1 MPKNINIK
9 GDIIPNDYAW
19 IYDWMEWDYTCPR
32 QIENALNQ
40 ANGGEVI
47 FLINSGGG
55 SVFDGYEIFNLIKG
69 YTGKTTAKI
78 VGVAA
83 SAASF
88 IAMAANTVQASALS
102 QIMIHRAANGN
113 HGNAPSHRDNASF
126 LEQVDNTIV
135 KAYTMRNKKTDEEMI
150 ALMDKTTWF
159 TAEQALEVGIIDEII
174 NNDVSAPKI
183 YNSLE
188 NKQEVI
194 DKLINL
200 GSVENMKKA
209 LLNKNLGISGV
220 TNTIDN
226 TNTNSKE
233 EEIMTV
239 DKLKQEH
246 PSIYNQIV
254 EDAQKEAVTNER
266 SRIKAIQNLS
276 VQGVEDV
283 IDDGIERGL
292 SAGEV
297 AINIINAQK
306 KIGENH
312 LQNVMKDANESGIN
326 NISNEPA
333 PQNSDKDDKNESVN
347 ILVAAG
353 QKIMGGRR

>member
-1 MPKNINIK
+1 MPKKINIK

-102 QIMIHRAANGN
+102 QIMIHRAANSN
-113 HGNAPSHRDNASF
+113 QGNAPSHRDNASF

-174 NNDVSAPKI
+174 NNDVSVPKI

>member
-113 HGNAPSHRDNASF
+113 QGNAPSHRDNASF

-174 NNDVSAPKI
+174 NNDVSVPKV

-226 TNTNSKE
+226 INTNSKE

-333 PQNSDKDDKNESVN
+333 PQNSDKNESVN